1 MKTSRVVGMVA
12 VVHVVGIGALLL
24 SQGCGTRQPRVEPP
38 PVPVMPPSLSP
49 APAPVR
55 PPPPAPIAPMPRP
68 LPEEQLKTYEVR
80 PGDSLGRIAQRYGVS
95 VNELVEL
102 NQLENPNRI
111 RVGQKILL
119 PAHAREREPVS
130 QAPAAPRATPQG
142 AVEYRVMPGDSLS
155 RIAQRYGVK
164 VAEIMEANGL
174 GSDRIRA
181 GQKLIIPHPRRTPSA
196 PAPSTPATPST
207 PSTGATAPTSVPA
220 PRPPPV
226 SEPAPNEVPSPLQYT
241 VQEGDTLETI
251 AASFSVSVE
260 SLRRLN
266 NLSPDAEVRPG
277 QRIRIPL
284 SD

>member
-12 VVHVVGIGALLL
+12 AAHAAGIGALLL
-24 SQGCGTRQPRVEPP
+24 AQGCGTRQPRVEPP
-38 PVPVMPPSLSP
+38 PAPVMPPPLAP

-55 PPPPAPIAPMPRP
+55 PPPPAPIAPAPRP

-80 PGDSLGRIAQRYGVS
+80 PGDSLGRVAQRYGVS
-95 VNELVEL
+95 VHELMEL

-130 QAPAAPRATPQG
+130 QPPVTPRATPQG

-196 PAPSTPATPST
+196 TAPSAPATPSS
-207 PSTGATAPTSVPA
+207 PSTGATPPAAA
-220 PRPPPV
+220 PRPSPV
-226 SEPAPNEVPSPLQYT
+226 SEPAEAVAPSPLQYT

-266 NLSPDAEVRPG
+266 NLSPDAEVRSG